1 MNIRTSLF
9 ALAVVSA
16 ATCFAP
22 AFADTS
28 AQDQSTTQDTQQAP
42 PPQASEDHE
51 DHQQIRNDAHQVG
64 QEVKEGAHE
73 VGQGVRHGAHEVG
86 ESIHHTA
93 HWRRYHVCRRYWH
106 HHCTRWSRRYR
117 D

>member
-1 MNIRTSLF
+1 MNIRTSIFVF
-9 ALAVVSA
+9 ALASA
-16 ATCFAP
+16 AACFTP
-22 AFADTS
+22 AAF
-28 AQDQSTTQDTQQAP
+28 AQDQSTSQGAQQAP
-42 PPQASEDHE
+42 PPADQDSHE
-51 DHQQIRNDAHQVG
+51 DHQQVRSDVHQAG

-73 VGQGVRHGAHEVG
+73 VGQKVREGAHEVG